1 MELKGKHKNKIFTKA
16 QIKEMEKFYTEK
28 YSFIHDLLQQY
39 ANPSKSENGNDS
51 NDDKAFKLDE
61 LPPRLNP
68 ALKNDKQPAKTPEE
82 LLARLSK
89 LKGVPK
95 LSYKDKLLKK
105 SLKNK
110 LLKKAKKER
119 RRQKMPKNI
128 KSENGDV
135 APKKQKPVLNSE
147 GQVIYSK
154 FDFSVLGAKK
164 TDLKKPKVDPKIMLQ
179 KLKEQ
184 EKMVKNLKEEGK
196 IDEAKQIVERKAIK
210 TALMK
215 MEGVKNTNF
224 TVGCLMGQLFGHN
237 LGGCG
242 VFVNIVHKGDLS
254 PNLSNALR
262 TSDVSSP
269 SGSDFSSTTVSSSN
283 EGNPRLM
290 ARSLHKETA
299 AVLPDA
305 GNIPFNMK

>member
-1 MELKGKHKNKIFTKA
+1 M
-16 QIKEMEKFYTEK
+16 
-28 YSFIHDLLQQY
+28 
-39 ANPSKSENGNDS
+39 
-51 NDDKAFKLDE
+51 
-61 LPPRLNP
+61 
-68 ALKNDKQPAKTPEE
+68 
-82 LLARLSK
+82 LARLSK

-215 MEGVKNTNF
+215 MEGVKVKDDTELLKKSIKKKKMKKIKSVKKWQDRENKVRKDKEERQMKRTKNI
-224 TVGCLMGQLFGHN
+224 QARAHQKK
-237 LGGCG
+237 LGKLKKAAK
-242 VFVNIVHKGDLS
+242 KG
-254 PNLSNALR
+254 R
-262 TSDVSSP
+262 I
-269 SGSDFSSTTVSSSN
+269 
-283 EGNPRLM
+283 
-290 ARSLHKETA
+290 
-299 AVLPDA
+299 
-305 GNIPFNMK
+305 IPGF